1 MTPNKDEFKAIKVH
15 KDIYESLK
23 ELKKII
29 VQKGLNS
36 VSGNLIDYTPEFC
49 PECGTEMD
57 STKLTVEYHECPN
70 PKCNF
75 KYPKVKLGLGGSIA
89 LGTLIG
95 LGVAGIIYL
104 LTKKDN
110 K

>member
-1 MTPNKDEFKAIKVH
+1 MTTKKDEFKAIKVH
-15 KDIYESLK
+15 KDTYESLK

-36 VSGNLIDYTPEFC
+36 ISGDFIDYTPEYC

-57 STKLTVEYHECPN
+57 STKVTLEYHSCPN
-70 PKCNF
+70 PNCNF
-75 KYPKVKLGLGGSIA
+75 KYPKVKIGLGGSIA

-95 LGVAGIIYL
+95 LGIAGIIYL
-104 LTKKDN
+104 LTKKE
-110 K
+110 KE